1 MRNQARVHL
10 WFSERFGFDYPQLTC
25 SADMMLYF
33 ATRTHAVAA
42 RLEADGTI
50 SIHAPFGLDDM
61 FSFRVTPNPV
71 LPNRATHERKAA
83 RAKAIWP
90 ELEIVPWPPDQAGAE
105 AWSNTRSG

>member
-1 MRNQARVHL
+1 
-10 WFSERFGFDYPQLTC
+10 
-25 SADMMLYF
+25 MMLYF
-33 ATRTHAVAA
+33 ATKTHAVAA

-50 SIHAPFGLDDM
+50 SIHAPFGLEDM

-90 ELEIVPWPPDQAGAE
+90 ELEIVPWPAE
-105 AWSNTRSG
+105 ATVG